1 MHCQYVDANSSA
13 FFYYQIVARNLVI
26 FQSNSLVRAS
36 ETMKSNTK
44 VIRKKS
50 WIELTLGVDSLF
62 PPVYVMKIIPTH
74 SGALCNTNIYSQSV
88 IKVQNASSN

>member
-50 WIELTLGVDSLF
+50 WIELTLGVGKGHFFSDHSTLTNKPDAKMQLSLIF
-62 PPVYVMKIIPTH
+62 FEDL
-74 SGALCNTNIYSQSV
+74 GF
-88 IKVQNASSN
+88 